1 MWSILLTLSVATL
14 IDDLFD
20 RSPLRQLQADNRQ
33 GFDDLPVIV
42 KRSVYHSLTDEGLER
57 QNSLPVTRTVYCNA
71 AIAGAAAMRQA
82 SLPIAF
88 RSELKEVTVDLID
101 GKSIVNE
108 SVVDD
113 PVDYM
118 LFKQFKD
125 EIRLYAREE
134 LSPQRIMNE
143 RLHPD
148 LIPIR
153 GGNVSVTLLDWKDV
167 ALAKG
172 RLSTD
177 MIAKAERRQGSSRRS
192 NASYARRLSRL
203 HPDISQFYLTKADS
217 EAPSLEGSAEAFLD
231 AEARWGNHDG
241 MNTNMNR
248 KLTEY
253 YKQWKELQ
261 QPHAAEAESPRG
273 LQSVALTR
281 RTFKRIELTPESG
294 QSGPRCRLLAQLPL
308 SDDDEMEMLPPD
320 PAPIKLRLSTSSDDT
335 AEEVFTG
342 YYHVRPAR
350 KFFQFELMP
359 SWARIPGLNGQNF
372 LKNND
377 LNVTYHVS
385 LRPEGAAKDLYDL
398 APSGDRDWNAPPL
411 FNKIFLREDGYR
423 SKEWPD
429 GEDPFG
435 PDIGIRCGRWGI
447 SE

>member
-1 MWSILLTLSVATL
+1 
-14 IDDLFD
+14 
-20 RSPLRQLQADNRQ
+20 
-33 GFDDLPVIV
+33 
-42 KRSVYHSLTDEGLER
+42 
-57 QNSLPVTRTVYCNA
+57 
-71 AIAGAAAMRQA
+71 
-82 SLPIAF
+82 
-88 RSELKEVTVDLID
+88 
-101 GKSIVNE
+101 
-108 SVVDD
+108 
-113 PVDYM
+113 M

-350 KFFQFELMP
+350 WDLLMWYRRKFFQFELMP

-435 PDIGIRCGRWGI
+435 PDMWGFNSFPEASDVADGVSASDAAYDMLQHGGRNDPEYAAGLDYRRSLLADGSKAATQRRLTLKVPPCRTLAAPSRRLGSRLREWI
-447 SE
+447 TQPSKPRVIL